1 MSKLKV
7 FCFGFGQVA
16 ESFINKLIIE
26 KKNFDLSI
34 TSRQETH
41 QIEFNNLKITSF
53 FFNND
58 QFDDTLKTK
67 LEDANYILISIPP
80 INGEDIVANF
90 FNTHYKKIENCNW
103 VTYLSATSV
112 YGDHKGDWVNEKSE
126 TKPTSPTGINRL
138 KAENIWKSL
147 SSKKNFPL
155 QIFRLAGIYSN
166 KFNILKRLQNG
177 NVQIVD
183 KKNHFFSRIHV
194 EDIANIL
201 FKSLDNFKNNE
212 IYNISDDKPAS
223 QFDVANYGARLLKLD
238 LPKSV
243 KLEDVESEML
253 KNFYKDSKKVDN
265 KKMKLFF
272 NYNLKYPTYEEGL
285 NNIFNNNI

>member
-26 KKNFDLSI
+26 KKDFDLSI

-58 QFDDTLKTK
+58 QFDDTLMTK

-90 FNTHYKKIENCNW
+90 FNTHFKKIENCNW

-126 TKPTSPTGINRL
+126 TKPTSLTGINRL

-177 NVQIVD
+177 NVQIVN

-212 IYNISDDKPAS
+212 TYNISDDKPAS

-243 KLEDVESEML
+243 KLEEVESGML

>member
-26 KKNFDLSI
+26 KKDFDLSI

-90 FNTHYKKIENCNW
+90 LDTNYKKIENCNW

-126 TKPTSPTGINRL
+126 TKPTSLTGINRL

-177 NVQIVD
+177 NVQIVN

-243 KLEDVESEML
+243 KLEEVESEML

-285 NNIFNNNI
+285 NSIFNNNI